1 MASDSTRNVPP
12 KWSPAVKES
21 PLRFSFM
28 ATLILLVLAATA
40 GGAAAQAPT
49 PAAVSAHQATIRA
62 LRDSQWVRL
71 VTPTFARQEGR
82 LLSHEHDALML
93 DRGADSLL
101 HIPAMDV
108 DSLWVRGTSWQTGA
122 VIGSVLGLRAACYL
136 ERLLRTIAKMKAVQS
151 APVHGSYWEEAGWYQ
166 GG

>member
-1 MASDSTRNVPP
+1 
-12 KWSPAVKES
+12 
-21 PLRFSFM
+21 LRFSFM

-122 VIGSVLGLRAACYL
+122 VIGSVLGTAGGV
-136 ERLLRTIAKMKAVQS
+136 LLGALATDYCENEGCAVGPG
-151 APVHGSYWEEAGWYQ
+151 AWVIL
-166 GG
+166 GGGGLVSGGLIGGLIGTAFPKWHSRWP